1 MHLQL
6 AASGHIVIHCLAL
19 LNCVQDLGFAHISAS
34 PSQGTIA
41 SGGTKHI
48 EVIIQPFARGK
59 INSELKCLIVNGAA
73 LSVLVRRFVTLLFSN
88 SPKIHAAIVTAAFV
102 IDTPDINFGLTKP
115 LESKTYRVSWRNFA
129 EVRMC

>member
-1 MHLQL
+1 
-6 AASGHIVIHCLAL
+6 
-19 LNCVQDLGFAHISAS
+19 VQDLGFARISAS

-73 LSVLVRRFVTLLFSN
+73 LSVLVR
-88 SPKIHAAIVTAAFV
+88 
-102 IDTPDINFGLTKP
+102 
-115 LESKTYRVSWRNFA
+115 
-129 EVRMC
+129 